1 MRFSNRRLDFR
12 KNTKIIFT
20 ILQKITELCRN
31 KRKCRII
38 VKPNFFENDPCPS
51 TSKYLQISYKC
62 KPSLLT
68 LGFVEK
74 IIKVVISVSFED
86 QNFCE
91 GSQMQLSCKQNK
103 RLSIYSANYGRIA
116 NGQMMQCPKHP
127 RFIDSQPVYQGML
140 KLCFFWKL
148 SKWK

>member
-1 MRFSNRRLDFR
+1 M
-12 KNTKIIFT
+12 KKIFA
-20 ILQKITELCRN
+20 KITELCRN

-38 VKPNFFENDPCPS
+38 VKSNFFENDPCPS

-62 KPSLLT
+62 KP
-68 LGFVEK
+68 
-74 IIKVVISVSFED
+74 ISFED

-116 NGQMMQCPKHP
+116 NGQMMQCPNNPK
-127 RFIDSQPVYQGML
+127 FIDSQPVYQGL
-140 KLCFFWKL
+140 FIQ
-148 SKWK
+148 